1 MTRRLRAAD
10 WPLVVSALLL
20 SLYGIA
26 MVYSAGQVDES
37 VRNAFVAGAWKRQL
51 AWFVLALGGA
61 FAVSRFSTRLI
72 EWLAWPGYLFGIFLL
87 AVTLVFGSGA
97 GTAASMKGWLTIG
110 GVRLGQPA
118 ELAKPLTALMLARI
132 LSQRTEEPKSLLD
145 LGKPVLVVEM
155 AWLPMM
161 AQPDV
166 GASTPMQ
173 TFATTSVTPSTMYGR

>member
-1 MTRRLRAAD
+1 MKRRLRAAD

-72 EWLAWPGYLFGIFLL
+72 EWLAWPGSFTKFPRP
-87 AVTLVFGSGA
+87 
-97 GTAASMKGWLTIG
+97 GTASCESRRAP
-110 GVRLGQPA
+110 R
-118 ELAKPLTALMLARI
+118 
-132 LSQRTEEPKSLLD
+132 
-145 LGKPVLVVEM
+145 
-155 AWLPMM
+155 
-161 AQPDV
+161 
-166 GASTPMQ
+166 
-173 TFATTSVTPSTMYGR
+173 